1 MGQGTEQEKSE
12 VLVLLLRAMNPNYTE
27 KIIELHEA
35 IDFIVTEST
44 DFLSE
49 EHLVEIHT
57 KIGGA
62 EQSITFFEEIDNY
75 DRIIYELTTL
85 RDWLILYIKQK
96 TEF

>member
-1 MGQGTEQEKSE
+1 
-12 VLVLLLRAMNPNYTE
+12 MNPNYTE

-35 IDFIVTEST
+35 IDFIVVEGTEH
-44 DFLSE
+44 LSE

-62 EQSITFFEEIDNY
+62 EQTISFFEEIDNF

-85 RDWLILYIKQK
+85 RDWLILYIKDK